1 MRESNATL
9 SNNSGTGLPGRLL
22 DRLRRY
28 RARPVGPVHSAAGS
42 KQQLLVDQL
51 PLVTYVEAVTP
62 AGTVVHP
69 SRQVEALLGYSVDDW
84 LADPD
89 FFAKTLHPGDRERVL
104 AQAEECSRTG
114 TSFAC
119 EYRLVGRD
127 GRVIW

>member
-1 MRESNATL
+1 MRESNATFP
-9 SNNSGTGLPGRLL
+9 NNSGTGLSGRLL

-28 RARPVGPVHSAAGS
+28 RPRVGPAHSAAGS

-62 AGTVVHP
+62 AGTVLHP

-114 TSFAC
+114 TSFPC
-119 EYRLVGRD
+119 E
-127 GRVIW
+127 